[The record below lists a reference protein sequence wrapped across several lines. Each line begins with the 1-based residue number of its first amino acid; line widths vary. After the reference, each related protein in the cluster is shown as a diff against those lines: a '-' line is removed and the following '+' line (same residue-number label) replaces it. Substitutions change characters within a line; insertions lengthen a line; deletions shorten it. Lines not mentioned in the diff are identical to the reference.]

1 MNAARV
7 IYETWCREYL
17 ERRYYRV
24 FSVKF
29 VLNLFFKL
37 TRRCETIWR
46 SLCSV
51 VLQETLVEDTLIK
64 AAMIKLVLLTLRY
77 FDHKQ
82 FKNA

>member
-64 AAMIKLVLLTLRY
+64 AAMIKLALRCVE
-77 FDHKQ
+77 HKQ
-82 FKNA
+82 FKIA